1 MKSGKYIP
9 LDERINMLSTKVNA
23 DYRITIPKEIRGQL
37 NLKPGQKVRLEAS
50 NRVVKLIPLKEEE
63 ER

>member
-9 LDERINMLSTKVNA
+9 QDERINMLSAKVNA
-23 DYRITIPKEIRGQL
+23 DYRITIPKEIREQFKL
-37 NLKPGQKVRLEAS
+37 YPGKKIRLEAS